1 MKAVLFDLDETV
13 LDRKQSLI
21 DFAQWQA
28 KGMLRR
34 EIADSE
40 MFCQRFVEL
49 DGNGGVLKNEVYR
62 DLIKEFGISDWSVEE
77 LFQSYDLCFS
87 GFCKPKK
94 GVIKAIKSLKNSG
107 FKLGIISNGRS
118 PFQERNFHAL
128 GVSNFFDSLVVSEA
142 VGFRKP
148 QKEIFEF
155 ACKKLEVSPLE
166 AIFVGDNPKA
176 DIDGANQCGMYT
188 VFIPGYFGKTYE
200 KANAICNDYSEL
212 ERIVRN
218 AT

>member
-13 LDRKQSLI
+13 LDRKQSII

-34 EIADSE
+34 EVVDSE

-62 DLIKEFGISDWSVEE
+62 DLIREFDISDWSVEE

-94 GVIKAIKSLKNSG
+94 GVIEAIKSLKNSG

-128 GVSNFFDSLVVSEA
+128 GVSNLFDSLVVSEA
-142 VGFRKP
+142 VGLRKP

-166 AIFVGDNPKA
+166 TIFVGDNPKA

-200 KANAICNDYSEL
+200 KANATCNDYSEL